1 MGPCAELCRAM
12 LGWAGLL
19 QHHCSCNA
27 HRCRGQA
34 ECKAATRLRDRLV
47 CAYMRVSAHATPTET
62 DTGTHAR
69 VYLASSRLVCLLW
82 VRSHHGHWAV
92 WHVTQTEDGLF
103 LCFLERLSI
112 LSFLW
117 ARVLLHIPLW
127 VGVCKLWRSPSK
139 AYESGRTLWGF
150 IGW

>member
-1 MGPCAELCRAM
+1 MGPCAELCRAV

-19 QHHCSCNA
+19 QHHWSCNA

-34 ECKAATRLRDRLV
+34 ECKAATRLRDRFV
-47 CAYMRVSAHATPTET
+47 CAYTRVSAHA
-62 DTGTHAR
+62 DGLLHGNAR

-92 WHVTQTEDGLF
+92 WHVTQMGDGLF

>member
-19 QHHCSCNA
+19 QHHWSCNA
-27 HRCRGQA
+27 HRCKGSG
-34 ECKAATRLRDRLV
+34 
-47 CAYMRVSAHATPTET
+47 RVQGCYSV
-62 DTGTHAR
+62 TGP
-69 VYLASSRLVCLLW
+69 VCLRLHESLCARHTGARARLPRFELAGLSALSK
-82 VRSHHGHWAV
+82 VASRSLSGLTRHA
-92 WHVTQTEDGLF
+92 DGLF
-103 LCFLERLSI
+103 LCVFWKGYLSC
-112 LSFLW
+112 LFLW
-117 ARVLLHIPLW
+117 ARVLLHILLW

>member
-19 QHHCSCNA
+19 QHHWSCNA
-27 HRCRGQA
+27 HRCKGQA
-34 ECKAATRLRDRLV
+34 ECKAATRLRDRFV

-62 DTGTHAR
+62 YTGTHAR
-69 VYLASSRLVCLLW
+69 LPRFEPAGLSALSKVASRSLSGLTRHADGRWALLM
-82 VRSHHGHWAV
+82 
-92 WHVTQTEDGLF
+92 
-103 LCFLERLSI
+103 CFLERLCI

-117 ARVLLHIPLW
+117 ARVLLHILLW

>member
-19 QHHCSCNA
+19 QHHWSCNA
-27 HRCRGQA
+27 HRCKGSG
-34 ECKAATRLRDRLV
+34 
-47 CAYMRVSAHATPTET
+47 RVQGCYSV
-62 DTGTHAR
+62 TGP
-69 VYLASSRLVCLLW
+69 VCLRLHESLCARRAGGRARARLPRFEPAGLSALSK
-82 VRSHHGHWAV
+82 VASRSLSGLTRHADGRWA
-92 WHVTQTEDGLF
+92 L
-103 LCFLERLSI
+103 LMCFLERLSI

-117 ARVLLHIPLW
+117 ARVLLHILLW